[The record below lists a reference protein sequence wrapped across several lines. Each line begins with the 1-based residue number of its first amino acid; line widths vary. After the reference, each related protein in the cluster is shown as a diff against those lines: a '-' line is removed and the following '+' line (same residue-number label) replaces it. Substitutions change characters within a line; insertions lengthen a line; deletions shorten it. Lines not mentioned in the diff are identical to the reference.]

1 MNIKIAAQVMGLP
14 RWLRPSSACNAKDL
28 GSVPGSERFPG
39 EGKGNPL
46 QYSRPE
52 NSTDRGAWQAT
63 VHGVTEWG
71 TTKQLTHTHTPTHT
85 HTHMQG
91 LGRNE
96 WILKVIGEKLTDIR
110 K

>member
-1 MNIKIAAQVMGLP
+1 MQRTWVQSLGQNNSLEKGKATH
-14 RWLRPSSACNAKDL
+14 SSILD
-28 GSVPGSERFPG
+28 
-39 EGKGNPL
+39 
-46 QYSRPE
+46 PE
-52 NSTDRGAWQAT
+52 NSRDRGAWQAT

-71 TTKQLTHTHTPTHT
+71 TTKQLTHTHTHT
-85 HTHMQG
+85 QG